1 MCEAKVFLESKSGHE
16 LVMKDVVTIKP
27 AGDSL
32 ELLDLFGE
40 KKVISADIKEIKL
53 LDHKVILEPRNK

>member
-1 MCEAKVFLESKSGHE
+1 
-16 LVMKDVVTIKP
+16 MKDVVTIKP

-53 LDHKVILEPRNK
+53 LDHKVILKPRSK